1 MRDQDSHDRPALS
14 GDLLDNDDGFGR
26 HRRQNKGDNMHG
38 CNGEGRRARWH
49 MKMAMGGGHRHGRGG
64 HGRGG
69 RRGGRPLGHGDL
81 RLLILSLIN
90 ETPRHGYDMIQEIET
105 RTGGTYKPSPGVM
118 YPALEIIQD
127 LGWAEVRT
135 EDAKKTFHIT
145 ADGKAELAREM
156 ETVDAIH
163 ARLADLLQ
171 AEEDVDPTDVRTAI
185 HRLRHAIVKSARDR
199 LADDARQRRIV
210 DILNAAHDEIASLD

>member
-1 MRDQDSHDRPALS
+1 
-14 GDLLDNDDGFGR
+14 
-26 HRRQNKGDNMHG
+26 
-38 CNGEGRRARWH
+38 
-49 MKMAMGGGHRHGRGG
+49 
-64 HGRGG
+64 
-69 RRGGRPLGHGDL
+69 
-81 RLLILSLIN
+81 
-90 ETPRHGYDMIQEIET
+90 MIQEIET

>member
-1 MRDQDSHDRPALS
+1 MHRSNKEA
-14 GDLLDNDDGFGR
+14 R
-26 HRRQNKGDNMHG
+26 H
-38 CNGEGRRARWH
+38 ARWH

-64 HGRGG
+64 HGGGG

-81 RLLILSLIN
+81 RVLILSLIS
-90 ETPRHGYDMIQEIET
+90 ETPRHGYDLIQEIET

-135 EDAKKTFHIT
+135 EDGKKIFHIT
-145 ADGKAELAREM
+145 EDGKAELEREA

-163 ARLADLLQ
+163 ARLADLLR
-171 AEEDVDPTDVRTAI
+171 AEEDVDPTDVRTAM
-185 HRLRHAIVKSARDR
+185 HRLRHTIIKTVRHKLTDE
-199 LADDARQRRIV
+199 ARQRRIV
-210 DILNAAHDEIASLD
+210 EILTAAKDEIASLD